1 MAKQTPKKVAAP
13 KLASKAAVAATTP
26 KKTVVAKA
34 VAAVVAQDPPSKV
47 PRTQIEKAVKA
58 LVAFSEKKAASKAPA
73 KAADLLADGDDEMDL
88 DVDPSNGQNFWLV
101 IATKKMPSVLKIKPV
116 KIPVKHSF
124 APSDAEICLFTKDP
138 QREFKDLLEAK
149 GITSITKVIG
159 VSKLK
164 ADYYSFEAKRQ
175 LCESFDL
182 FLTDD
187 RIIPLLPPLLGK
199 TFFEKKRHPVP
210 VSLKAKKIEAEIAK
224 AISGT
229 FLHLNKGL
237 CNSVKIGTTFQTQTE
252 VVENILF
259 SLETIASKIPG
270 HWKNIQSIHV
280 KLSDSVS
287 LPLYNSLPEADIA
300 LEEPKPKKEKK
311 VEDKMEA
318 VVEAAPVA
326 AVPKKVA
333 APAPVAI
340 KAVKAGR
347 VEKKKTTKK

>member
-13 KLASKAAVAATTP
+13 KLASKAAVSATTP
-26 KKTVVAKA
+26 KKAVVAKA

-73 KAADLLADGDDEMDL
+73 KAADLLAGDDEMDL

-210 VSLKAKKIEAEIAK
+210 VSLKSKKIEAEIAK

-237 CNSVKIGTTFQTQTE
+237 CNSVKIGTTFQTQNE
-252 VVENILF
+252 VVENILY
-259 SLETIASKIPG
+259 SLENIASKIPG

-311 VEDKMEA
+311 VDAKA
-318 VVEAAPVA
+318 DAAVEAAPA
-326 AVPKKVA
+326 ASPKKVA
-333 APAPVAI
+333 APTPVAI
-340 KAVKAGR
+340 KNVKAGR